1 MRRGHD
7 VFDEDRDS
15 GGQSL
20 GGMMNRSIE
29 SVLRFVNLTTSGLL
43 AGSLGFGE
51 SALTPGWEQERSRH
65 TAGPSSEKDPFGQ
78 YFNAIGPVALV
89 TALALVVGTG
99 GRGRGVRVLDAVAA
113 LGQAGVL
120 ASTTLLTVPLNK
132 KLELVAPVDY
142 PSTDSQSLT
151 KSWARAHAV
160 RTALGITAFVCAVAS
175 TATRK

>member
-1 MRRGHD
+1 
-7 VFDEDRDS
+7 
-15 GGQSL
+15 
-20 GGMMNRSIE
+20 MNRSIE

-65 TAGPSSEKDPFGQ
+65 TSGAVVKDPFAQ

-99 GRGRGVRVLDAVAA
+99 GRSRGAKLLDAVAV

-132 KLELVAPVDY
+132 KLELAAPVDY
-142 PSTDSQSLT
+142 PSADSQSLT
-151 KSWARAHAV
+151 RTWARAHAV

>member
-1 MRRGHD
+1 MLASRSMRK
-7 VFDEDRDS
+7 RDS
-15 GGQSL
+15 GEGAA
-20 GGMMNRSIE
+20 GGMMNRSFE

-65 TAGPSSEKDPFGQ
+65 SSGTPRRDPFGQ

-89 TALALVVGTG
+89 SALALVVGTS
-99 GRGRGVRVLDAVAA
+99 GRGRKAKFLDAVAA
-113 LGQAGVL
+113 VGQAGVL

-142 PSTDSQSLT
+142 PSVDSQHLT

-175 TATRK
+175 MSARK

>member
-1 MRRGHD
+1 
-7 VFDEDRDS
+7 
-15 GGQSL
+15 
-20 GGMMNRSIE
+20 MNHSFE
-29 SVLRFVNLTTSGLL
+29 SVLRFVNLTTAGLL

-51 SALTPGWEQERSRH
+51 SALTPGWEQERARE
-65 TAGPSSEKDPFGQ
+65 SSGSGRKDPFGQ

-99 GRGRGVRVLDAVAA
+99 GRGRVGKVLDTVAA

-120 ASTTLLTVPLNK
+120 ASTTLITVPLNK

-142 PSTDSQSLT
+142 PSADSQHLT

-160 RTALGITAFVCAVAS
+160 RTALGITAFVCSVAS
-175 TATRK
+175 AATRK

>member
-1 MRRGHD
+1 
-7 VFDEDRDS
+7 
-15 GGQSL
+15 
-20 GGMMNRSIE
+20 MNRSFE

-65 TAGPSSEKDPFGQ
+65 SSGPPRRDPFGQ

-89 TALALVVGTG
+89 TALALVVGSG
-99 GRGRGVRVLDAVAA
+99 GRGKGAKLLDAVAA

-120 ASTTLLTVPLNK
+120 ASTTLLTVPLNR

-142 PSTDSQSLT
+142 PSADSQSLT
-151 KSWARAHAV
+151 KNWARAHAV
-160 RTALGITAFVCAVAS
+160 RTTLGITAFVCAVAS

>member
-1 MRRGHD
+1 
-7 VFDEDRDS
+7 
-15 GGQSL
+15 
-20 GGMMNRSIE
+20 MNRSFE

-51 SALTPGWEQERSRH
+51 SALTPGWEQERTRESTSR
-65 TAGPSSEKDPFGQ
+65 KDPFGQ

-99 GRGRGVRVLDAVAA
+99 GRGRGTKLLDAVAA

-120 ASTTLLTVPLNK
+120 ASTTLITVPLNK

-142 PSTDSQSLT
+142 PSDDSQNLT
-151 KSWARAHAV
+151 KSWVRAHAV
-160 RTALGITAFVCAVAS
+160 RTALGITAFVCSVAS

>member
-1 MRRGHD
+1 
-7 VFDEDRDS
+7 
-15 GGQSL
+15 
-20 GGMMNRSIE
+20 MNRSFE

-51 SALTPGWEQERSRH
+51 SALTPGWEKERSRH
-65 TAGPSSEKDPFGQ
+65 TSGPIRHDPFGQ

-89 TALALVVGTG
+89 SALALVVASS
-99 GRGRGVRVLDAVAA
+99 GRGRGAKLLDTVAA

-142 PSTDSQSLT
+142 PNADSQNLT
-151 KSWARAHAV
+151 KNWVRAHAV

-175 TATRK
+175 TAARK

>member
-1 MRRGHD
+1 
-7 VFDEDRDS
+7 
-15 GGQSL
+15 
-20 GGMMNRSIE
+20 MNRSIE

-51 SALTPGWEQERSRH
+51 SALTPGWEQERAREVASGNR
-65 TAGPSSEKDPFGQ
+65 KDPFGQ

-99 GRGRGVRVLDAVAA
+99 GRSRGAKLLDAVAA

-142 PSTDSQSLT
+142 PSADTQNLT
-151 KSWARAHAV
+151 KNWARAHAV
-160 RTALGITAFVCAVAS
+160 RTALGITAFVCSVAS

>member
-1 MRRGHD
+1 
-7 VFDEDRDS
+7 
-15 GGQSL
+15 
-20 GGMMNRSIE
+20 MNRSFE

-51 SALTPGWEQERSRH
+51 SALTPGWEQERARELSGDGR
-65 TAGPSSEKDPFGQ
+65 KDPFGP

-89 TALALVVGTG
+89 TAMALVVGAG
-99 GRGRGVRVLDAVAA
+99 GRGRGAKLLDAVAA

-142 PSTDSQSLT
+142 PNADSQNLT

-160 RTALGITAFVCAVAS
+160 RTALGITAFVCSVAA